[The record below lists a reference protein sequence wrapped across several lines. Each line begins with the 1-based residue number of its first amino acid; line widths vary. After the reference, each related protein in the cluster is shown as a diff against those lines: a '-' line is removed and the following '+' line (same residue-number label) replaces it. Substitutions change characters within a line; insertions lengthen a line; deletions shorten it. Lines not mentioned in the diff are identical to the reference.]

1 LPQWIAGIAVA
12 IENPAV
18 VFAGLV
24 TAELCDE
31 CCDHSAIHIAGGD
44 HLGQNEDDPIAVG
57 LFCMGAGGV
66 HPGGMLSHRVF
77 EELLDGHAVV
87 DIHHSQVR

>member
-1 LPQWIAGIAVA
+1 MPQRIAGIAVA
-12 IENPAV
+12 IENPAGV
-18 VFAGLV
+18 LAGFVATKLR
-24 TAELCDE
+24 DQSG
-31 CCDHSAIHIAGGD
+31 DDSAINITGGEFFR
-44 HLGQNEDDPIAVG
+44 QNEDDPIAVG

-66 HPGGMLSHRVF
+66 HPGGMLSHRVL